1 MRVNGDNIADWLLVS
16 VCRQRPLPALI
27 SA

>member
-1 MRVNGDNIADWLLVS
+1 MRLNGDNIADWLLVS
-16 VCRQRPLPALI
+16 PCRQRPLPTLM